1 MNVLLCSM
9 SVPWPKRPTLG
20 AYHVSQLLAM
30 RAAGCGVEILS
41 PAPWCPRSMGVVHA
55 KVRAHVERPERY
67 EVRGVQV
74 SSPRA
79 VYAFPR
85 VVRGAGARLMPRVVS
100 GVSRW
105 MLRPLVER
113 ACTRMGADVILAH
126 GVMPWGEACVAT
138 AQRLGKRVC
147 FIEHSAEDVL
157 RLDASTALGR
167 HYVNVASQASCVFV
181 VGEPMRR
188 HLAEKLG
195 LSRVVCVPNGVEWM
209 DVQEKREEKLVVAA
223 THYYRRKGLEELVE
237 AWPRVVEAVPRA
249 RLELVTNAPESLAE
263 LVRRSP
269 VRESMALLPL
279 EASDA
284 LRRRMARASLF
295 ALPSVGEAFGL
306 VYAEAL
312 SVGTGVLM
320 TRDCGMAELVGD
332 VTSPLGVVIEQVSV
346 ASVAA
351 GVVMALR
358 HGAWLRGCGERG
370 AACVRSTFTWEANA
384 RVMLGAMRAF
394 GVGSS
399 KAGG

>member
-20 AYHVSQLLAM
+20 AYHVSQLLAL

-41 PAPWCPRSMGVVHA
+41 PAPWCPAWMGGLHA

-67 EVRGVQV
+67 EVRGVEV
-74 SSPRA
+74 RSPRA

-85 VVRGAGARLMPRVVS
+85 VMRTVGARVMPRVVS
-100 GVSRW
+100 GFSRRA
-105 MLRPLVER
+105 LSPLVEE
-113 ACTRMGADVILAH
+113 ACGRMGADVILAH
-126 GVMPWGEACVAT
+126 GVMPWGEACLEAG
-138 AQRLGKRVC
+138 ARFGARVC

-157 RLDASTALGR
+157 RLDPATRLGR
-167 HYVNVASQASCVFV
+167 HYVRVASRASCVFV

-188 HLAEKLG
+188 HLAERLG
-195 LSRVVCVPNGVEWM
+195 LARVVCVPNGVELM
-209 DVQEKREEKLVVAA
+209 EVDEQKEKGLVVAA

-237 AWPRVVEAVPRA
+237 AWPRVVKAVPRA
-249 RLELVTNAPESLAE
+249 RLEMVTNAPESLVE

-269 VRESMALLPL
+269 VRESISLLPL
-279 EASDA
+279 EAPEA

-320 TRDCGMAELVGD
+320 TRDCGMADLVGD
-332 VTSPLGVVIEQVSV
+332 VKSPLGVVIEQVSV

-351 GVVMALR
+351 GVVTALR

-370 AACVRSTFTWEANA
+370 AVCVRSMFTWEANA
-384 RVMLGAMRAF
+384 RVMLGVMRAF
-394 GVGSS
+394 GAGLS